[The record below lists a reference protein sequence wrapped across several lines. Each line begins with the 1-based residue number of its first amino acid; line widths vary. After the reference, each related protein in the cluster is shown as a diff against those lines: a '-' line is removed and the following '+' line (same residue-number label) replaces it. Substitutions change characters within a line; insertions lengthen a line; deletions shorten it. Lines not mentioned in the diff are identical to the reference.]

1 LRFGNL
7 LDRISLRSKL
17 TALAVALIA
26 LLLAGSSISTVAL
39 LRTYLQSNTD
49 TLLSATASQLRNE
62 NPASLEF
69 RMETG
74 LVNLPSLPSGY
85 YIAFVDRQG
94 NLALG
99 LVASGSEARV
109 VPNVSGLDLDFV
121 RSTQGVPFDV
131 EVETENRDIEYRVI
145 AEPLTRFQGSVVIAL
160 PINENRQ
167 LIAEYSAIGGRV
179 GLVIL
184 VLAGFSIWLT
194 ISSAL
199 RPLREVERTAK
210 DVESGNFQKRLVEK
224 PENTEIGKLNKS
236 LNSMLDGIESAF
248 IARGKTLDQMRR
260 FLSDASHEL
269 RTPLASVQGYAELYR
284 MGAMKKKAD
293 VTEAMERIESEA
305 KRMSGLVDNL
315 LTLTRL
321 DELRELEKT
330 EADVLAIARSAV
342 QDAQAANLDNDFE
355 ICDLAGADLP
365 ESKQLNAEVDSNQ
378 IKQVFTNLL
387 ANAARFSPEDKPV
400 SVSIGE
406 SDTGLVIR
414 VIDRG
419 EGIPEKFREKV
430 FDRFYRVDN
439 SRNKET
445 GGSGLGLAIVKSIV
459 DAHSGTIE
467 IKETE
472 GGGAT
477 FEIHLPL
484 TQEQPVINN

>member
-1 LRFGNL
+1 LRIGNL
-7 LDRISLRSKL
+7 LDRVSLRSKL
-17 TALAVALIA
+17 TALAVTLIA

-49 TLLSATASQLRNE
+49 TLLTSTVSQLRNE

-69 RMETG
+69 RMEAG

-85 YIAFVDRQG
+85 YIAFVDREG

-109 VPNVSGLDLDFV
+109 VPNVSGLDLAFV
-121 RSTQGVPFDV
+121 RSTQGIPFDV
-131 EVETENRDIEYRVI
+131 EVETESRDLEYRVV

-160 PINENRQ
+160 PVNENRR

-210 DVESGNFQKRLVEK
+210 DIEQGNFEKRLIEK

-236 LNSMLDGIESAF
+236 LNSMLDGIETAF

-293 VTEAMERIESEA
+293 VSEAMERIESEA

-321 DELRELEKT
+321 DELKELEKT

-355 ICDLAGADLP
+355 ICDLAGADLS
-365 ESKQLNAEVDSNQ
+365 EAKQLRAEVDSNQ

-387 ANAARFSPEDKPV
+387 ANAARFSPQDKPV
-400 SVSIGE
+400 SVSLGE
-406 SDTGLVIR
+406 TDEGLVIR

-419 EGIPEKFREKV
+419 EGIPEQFREKV

-439 SRNKET
+439 SRNNET
-445 GGSGLGLAIVKSIV
+445 GGSGLGLAIVKSII
-459 DAHSGTIE
+459 DAHNGSIE

-477 FEIHLPL
+477 FEIHIPI
-484 TQEQPVINN
+484 TQVAQVTNS

>member
-1 LRFGNL
+1 MRIGNL
-7 LDRISLRSKL
+7 LDRVSLRSKL
-17 TALAVALIA
+17 TALAVMLIA

-49 TLLSATASQLRNE
+49 TLLSATVSQLKNE

-69 RMETG
+69 RMGAG
-74 LVNLPSLPSGY
+74 LINLPSLPSGY
-85 YIAFVDRQG
+85 YIAFVGKDG
-94 NLALG
+94 DLALG
-99 LVASGSEARV
+99 LVASGSESRV

-121 RSTQGVPFDV
+121 RSTQGIPFDV
-131 EVETENRDIEYRVI
+131 EVETEARDVEYRVV

-160 PINENRQ
+160 PVNENRR

-199 RPLREVERTAK
+199 RPLREVERAAK
-210 DVESGNFQKRLVEK
+210 DVEQGNFQKRLLEK

-236 LNSMLDGIESAF
+236 LNSMLDGVENAF

-293 VTEAMERIESEA
+293 VSEAMERIEAEA

-321 DELRELEKT
+321 DELSELEKT

-365 ESKQLNAEVDSNQ
+365 EAKQLRAEVDSNQ

-387 ANAARFSPEDKPV
+387 ANAARFSPADKPV
-400 SVSIGE
+400 SVSLGE
-406 SDTGLVIR
+406 SDEGLVIK

-419 EGIPEKFREKV
+419 EGIPEQFREKV

-439 SRNKET
+439 SRNNET

-459 DAHSGTIE
+459 EAHHGSIE

-472 GGGAT
+472 GSGAT
-477 FEIHLPL
+477 FEILLPIIQDS
-484 TQEQPVINN
+484 TVTNS

>member
-74 LVNLPSLPSGY
+74 VVSLPSLPSGY

-293 VTEAMERIESEA
+293 VAEAMERIESEA

-330 EADVLAIARSAV
+330 DADVLAIARSAV

-365 ESKQLNAEVDSNQ
+365 ESKQLTAEVDSNQ

-406 SDTGLVIR
+406 TDTGLVIR

-419 EGIPEKFREKV
+419 EGIPEQFREKV

-459 DAHSGTIE
+459 DAHNGKIE

-484 TQEQPVINN
+484 TQSR

>member
-1 LRFGNL
+1 MRFGNL
-7 LDRISLRSKL
+7 LDRVSLRSKL
-17 TALAVALIA
+17 TTLAVMLIA

-49 TLLSATASQLRNE
+49 TLLTASASTLKNE
-62 NPASLEF
+62 DPATLEF
-69 RMETG
+69 RMQRG
-74 LVNLPSLPSGY
+74 IVNLPSLPSGY
-85 YIAFVDRQG
+85 YIAFVDREG

-99 LVASGSEARV
+99 LVASGSEARI
-109 VPNVSGLDLDFV
+109 VPNVTGLDLDFV
-121 RSTQGVPFDV
+121 RSTNGTPFDV
-131 EVETENRDIEYRVI
+131 EVETDERDIDYRVI
-145 AEPLTRFQGSVVIAL
+145 AEPLTRYQGSVVIAL
-160 PINENRQ
+160 PVNENRR

-210 DVESGNFQKRLVEK
+210 DVEQGNFQKRLVEK
-224 PENTEIGKLNKS
+224 PANTEIGKLNKS
-236 LNSMLDGIESAF
+236 LNSMLDGIETAF
-248 IARGKTLDQMRR
+248 IDRGKTLNQMRR

-284 MGAMKKKAD
+284 MGAMKKKSD
-293 VTEAMERIESEA
+293 VSEAMERIESEA

-321 DELRELEKT
+321 DELSTLEKS
-330 EADVLAIARSAV
+330 ESDVLAIARSAV
-342 QDAQAANLDNDFE
+342 QDAQAANLETDFE

-365 ESKQLNAEVDSNQ
+365 EGKKIMAEIDVNQ
-378 IKQVFTNLL
+378 VKQVFTNLL
-387 ANAARFSPEDKPV
+387 ANAARFSPDGKPV
-400 SVSIGE
+400 SVSVGE
-406 SDTGLVIR
+406 TDSAVLIK

-419 EGIPEKFREKV
+419 EGIPDQFKEKV

-439 SRNKET
+439 SRNNQT

-459 DAHSGTIE
+459 DAHNGKITISD
-467 IKETE
+467 TE

-477 FEIHLPL
+477 FEIEIPIN
-484 TQEQPVINN
+484 QPDQVIHS

>member
-1 LRFGNL
+1 
-7 LDRISLRSKL
+7 
-17 TALAVALIA
+17 
-26 LLLAGSSISTVAL
+26 
-39 LRTYLQSNTD
+39 
-49 TLLSATASQLRNE
+49 
-62 NPASLEF
+62 
-69 RMETG
+69 
-74 LVNLPSLPSGY
+74 
-85 YIAFVDRQG
+85 
-94 NLALG
+94 
-99 LVASGSEARV
+99 
-109 VPNVSGLDLDFV
+109 
-121 RSTQGVPFDV
+121 
-131 EVETENRDIEYRVI
+131 
-145 AEPLTRFQGSVVIAL
+145 
-160 PINENRQ
+160 
-167 LIAEYSAIGGRV
+167 
-179 GLVIL
+179 
-184 VLAGFSIWLT
+184 
-194 ISSAL
+194 
-199 RPLREVERTAK
+199 
-210 DVESGNFQKRLVEK
+210 
-224 PENTEIGKLNKS
+224 
-236 LNSMLDGIESAF
+236 
-248 IARGKTLDQMRR
+248 
-260 FLSDASHEL
+260 
-269 RTPLASVQGYAELYR
+269 

>member
-1 LRFGNL
+1 M
-7 LDRISLRSKL
+7 
-17 TALAVALIA
+17 ALIA

-131 EVETENRDIEYRVI
+131 EVETESRDIEYRVI

-293 VTEAMERIESEA
+293 VAEAMERIESEA

-330 EADVLAIARSAV
+330 DSDVLAIARSAV

-365 ESKQLNAEVDSNQ
+365 ESKQLTAEVDSNQ

-406 SDTGLVIR
+406 TDTGLVIR

-419 EGIPEKFREKV
+419 EGIPEQYREKV

-459 DAHSGTIE
+459 DAHNGKIE
-467 IKETE
+467 IKETD

-484 TQEQPVINN
+484 TQDQQVINN

>member
-1 LRFGNL
+1 LRIGNL
-7 LDRISLRSKL
+7 LDRVSLRSKL

-49 TLLSATASQLRNE
+49 TLLTATVSQLKNE

-69 RMETG
+69 RMESG
-74 LVNLPSLPSGY
+74 LVSLPSLPSGY
-85 YIAFVDRQG
+85 YIAFVDRDG

-109 VPNVSGLDLDFV
+109 VPNVSGLDLAFV
-121 RSTQGVPFDV
+121 RSTQGIPFDV
-131 EVETENRDIEYRVI
+131 EVETESRSVEYRVI

-160 PINENRQ
+160 PVNENRR

-210 DVESGNFQKRLVEK
+210 DIEQGNFEKRLIEK

-236 LNSMLDGIESAF
+236 LNSMLDGIETAF
-248 IARGKTLDQMRR
+248 VARGKTLDQMRR

-284 MGAMKKKAD
+284 MGAMKKKTD
-293 VTEAMERIESEA
+293 VAEAMERIESEA

-321 DELRELEKT
+321 DELNELQKT
-330 EADVLAIARSAV
+330 DADVLAIARSAV

-365 ESKQLNAEVDSNQ
+365 ESKQLRAEVDSNQ

-387 ANAARFSPEDKPV
+387 ANAARFSPKDKPV
-400 SVSIGE
+400 SVSLGE
-406 SDTGLVIR
+406 TKDGLEIK
-414 VIDRG
+414 VIDHG
-419 EGIPEKFREKV
+419 EGIPEQFRERV
-430 FDRFYRVDN
+430 FERFYRVDN
-439 SRNKET
+439 SRNHET
-445 GGSGLGLAIVKSIV
+445 GGSGLGLAIVKSII
-459 DAHSGTIE
+459 DAHKGTID
-467 IKETE
+467 ISETE

-477 FEIHLPL
+477 FEIFIPL
-484 TQEQPVINN
+484 SQQPPVTNS

>member
-1 LRFGNL
+1 MRVGKL
-7 LDRISLRSKL
+7 LDRVSLRSKL

-26 LLLAGSSISTVAL
+26 LLLAGSSVSTVAL

-49 TLLSATASQLRNE
+49 TLLTATASQLRNE
-62 NPASLEF
+62 NPNGLEF
-69 RMETG
+69 RMESG
-74 LVNLPSLPSGY
+74 MVSLPSLPSGY
-85 YIAFVDRQG
+85 YIAFVDRDG

-109 VPNVSGLDLDFV
+109 VPNVTGLDLAFV
-121 RSTQGVPFDV
+121 RSTQGIPFDV
-131 EVETENRDIEYRVI
+131 EVETESRDLEYRVI

-160 PINENRQ
+160 PVNENRR

-210 DVESGNFQKRLVEK
+210 DVERGNFQKRLIEK

-248 IARGKTLDQMRR
+248 VARGKTLDQMRR

-284 MGAMKKKAD
+284 MGAMKKKSD
-293 VTEAMERIESEA
+293 VAEAMERIESEA

-321 DELRELEKT
+321 DELSELEKSK
-330 EADVLAIARSAV
+330 ADVLAIARSAV
-342 QDAQAANLDNDFE
+342 QDAQAANLETDFE

-365 ESKQLNAEVDSNQ
+365 ETKVLKAEVDSNQ

-406 SDTGLVIR
+406 TEGGLMIR

-419 EGIPEKFREKV
+419 EGIPEQFREKV

-459 DAHSGTIE
+459 EAHNGTIE
-467 IKETE
+467 IRDTD

-477 FEIHLPL
+477 FEIFLPI
-484 TQEQPVINN
+484 TQEKPVANK

>member
-1 LRFGNL
+1 MRFGNL
-7 LDRISLRSKL
+7 LDRVSLRSKL
-17 TALAVALIA
+17 TTLAVMLIA
-26 LLLAGSSISTVAL
+26 LLLAGSSVSTVAL

-49 TLLSATASQLRNE
+49 TLLTASASTLKNE
-62 NPASLEF
+62 DPATLEF
-69 RMETG
+69 RMQRGIVT
-74 LVNLPSLPSGY
+74 LPSLPSGY
-85 YIAFVDRQG
+85 YIAFVDSSG

-109 VPNVSGLDLDFV
+109 VPNVTGLDLAFV
-121 RSTQGVPFDV
+121 RSTNGTPFDV
-131 EVETENRDIEYRVI
+131 EVEVESDDRDLDYRVI
-145 AEPLTRFQGSVVIAL
+145 AEPLTRYQGSVIIAL
-160 PINENRQ
+160 PVNENRR

-210 DVESGNFQKRLVEK
+210 DVERGNFQKRLVEK
-224 PENTEIGKLNKS
+224 PDNTEIGKLNKS
-236 LNSMLDGIESAF
+236 LNSMLDGIETAF
-248 IARGKTLDQMRR
+248 IDRGKTLNQMRR

-293 VTEAMERIESEA
+293 VAEAMERIESEA

-321 DELRELEKT
+321 DELNTLEKS

-342 QDAQAANLDNDFE
+342 QDAQAANLDTDFE

-365 ESKQLNAEVDSNQ
+365 ETKQLLAEIDVNQ

-387 ANAARFSPEDKPV
+387 ANASRFSPEDKPV
-400 SVSIGE
+400 SVSLGEGE
-406 SDTGLVIR
+406 SSVLIKI
-414 VIDRG
+414 IDRG
-419 EGIPEKFREKV
+419 EGVPDQFKEKV

-439 SRNKET
+439 SRNNQT

-459 DAHSGTIE
+459 DAHNGEITISD
-467 IKETE
+467 TE

-477 FEIHLPL
+477 FEIEIPI
-484 TQEQPVINN
+484 TQPS

>member
-1 LRFGNL
+1 M
-7 LDRISLRSKL
+7 
-17 TALAVALIA
+17 IA

-49 TLLSATASQLRNE
+49 TLLTATASQLRNE

-131 EVETENRDIEYRVI
+131 EVETESRDIEYRVI

-293 VTEAMERIESEA
+293 VAEAMERIESEA

-330 EADVLAIARSAV
+330 ESDVLAIARSAV

-365 ESKQLNAEVDSNQ
+365 ESKQLTAEVDSNQ

-406 SDTGLVIR
+406 TDTGLVIR

-419 EGIPEKFREKV
+419 EGIPEQFREKV

-459 DAHSGTIE
+459 DAHNGKIE

-484 TQEQPVINN
+484 TQSR

>member
-1 LRFGNL
+1 
-7 LDRISLRSKL
+7 
-17 TALAVALIA
+17 LIA

-49 TLLSATASQLRNE
+49 TLLTATASQLRNE

-293 VTEAMERIESEA
+293 VAEAMERIESEA

-365 ESKQLNAEVDSNQ
+365 ESKQLTAEVDSNQ

-406 SDTGLVIR
+406 SDLGLVIR

-419 EGIPEKFREKV
+419 EGIPEQFREKV

-459 DAHSGTIE
+459 DAHNGTIE
-467 IKETE
+467 IKQTE

-484 TQEQPVINN
+484 TQDQQVINN

>member
-1 LRFGNL
+1 M
-7 LDRISLRSKL
+7 
-17 TALAVALIA
+17 LIA

-49 TLLSATASQLRNE
+49 TLLSATVSQLKNE

-69 RMETG
+69 RMGAG
-74 LVNLPSLPSGY
+74 LINLPSLPSGY
-85 YIAFVDRQG
+85 YIAFVSKDG
-94 NLALG
+94 DLALG
-99 LVASGSEARV
+99 LVASGSESRV

-121 RSTQGVPFDV
+121 RSTQGIPFDV
-131 EVETENRDIEYRVI
+131 EVETESREVEYRVV

-160 PINENRQ
+160 PVNENRR

-199 RPLREVERTAK
+199 RPLREVERAAA
-210 DVESGNFQKRLVEK
+210 DVERGNFQKRLLEK

-236 LNSMLDGIESAF
+236 LNSMLDGVENAF

-293 VTEAMERIESEA
+293 VSEAMERIEAEA

-321 DELRELEKT
+321 DELSELQKT

-365 ESKQLNAEVDSNQ
+365 EAKQLRAEVDSNQ

-387 ANAARFSPEDKPV
+387 ANAARFSPADKPV
-400 SVSIGE
+400 SVSLGE
-406 SDTGLVIR
+406 SDEGLLIK

-419 EGIPEKFREKV
+419 EGIPEQFREKV

-439 SRNKET
+439 SRNNET

-459 DAHSGTIE
+459 EAHNGSIE

-477 FEIHLPL
+477 FEILLPI
-484 TQEQPVINN
+484 TQDSSVTNS

>member
-1 LRFGNL
+1 MRFGNL
-7 LDRISLRSKL
+7 LDRVSLRSKL
-17 TALAVALIA
+17 TTLAVMLIA

-49 TLLSATASQLRNE
+49 TLLTASASTLKNE
-62 NPASLEF
+62 DPATLEF
-69 RMETG
+69 RMQRG
-74 LVNLPSLPSGY
+74 IVNLPSLPSGY
-85 YIAFVDRQG
+85 YIAFVDREG

-99 LVASGSEARV
+99 LVASGSEARI
-109 VPNVSGLDLDFV
+109 VPNVTGLDLDFV
-121 RSTQGVPFDV
+121 RSTNGTPFDV
-131 EVETENRDIEYRVI
+131 EVETDERDIDYRVI
-145 AEPLTRFQGSVVIAL
+145 AEPLTRYQGSVVIAL
-160 PINENRQ
+160 PVNENRR

-210 DVESGNFQKRLVEK
+210 DVEQGNFQKRLVEK
-224 PENTEIGKLNKS
+224 PANTEIGKLNKS
-236 LNSMLDGIESAF
+236 LNSMLDGIETAF
-248 IARGKTLDQMRR
+248 IDRGKTLNQMRR

-284 MGAMKKKAD
+284 MGAMKKKSD
-293 VTEAMERIESEA
+293 VSEAMERIESEA

-321 DELRELEKT
+321 DELSTLEKS
-330 EADVLAIARSAV
+330 ESDVLAIARSAV
-342 QDAQAANLDNDFE
+342 QDAQAANLETDFE

-365 ESKQLNAEVDSNQ
+365 EGKQIMAEIDVNQ
-378 IKQVFTNLL
+378 VKQVFTNLL
-387 ANAARFSPEDKPV
+387 ANAARFSPDGKPV
-400 SVSIGE
+400 SVSVGE
-406 SDTGLVIR
+406 TDSAVLIK

-419 EGIPEKFREKV
+419 EGIPDQFKEKV

-439 SRNKET
+439 SRNNQT

-459 DAHSGTIE
+459 DAHNGKITISD
-467 IKETE
+467 TE

-477 FEIHLPL
+477 FEIEIPIN
-484 TQEQPVINN
+484 QPDQVIHS

>member
-1 LRFGNL
+1 MQIGKLF
-7 LDRISLRSKL
+7 DRVSLRSKL
-17 TALAVALIA
+17 TALAVVLIA

-49 TLLSATASQLRNE
+49 TLLSATVSQLKNE

-69 RMETG
+69 RMESG
-74 LVNLPSLPSGY
+74 MVSLPSLPSGY
-85 YIAFVDRQG
+85 YIAFVDARG

-109 VPNVSGLDLDFV
+109 VPNVTGLDLAFV

-131 EVETENRDIEYRVI
+131 EVYSEGRELEYRVA
-145 AEPLTRFQGSVVIAL
+145 AEPLTKFQGSVVIAL
-160 PINENRQ
+160 PVNENRR

-210 DVESGNFQKRLVEK
+210 DVERGNFEKRLIEK

-236 LNSMLDGIESAF
+236 LNSMLDGIETAF
-248 IARGKTLDQMRR
+248 VARGKTLDQMRR

-284 MGAMKKKAD
+284 MGAMKKKSD
-293 VTEAMERIESEA
+293 VSEAMERIESEA

-321 DELRELEKT
+321 DELNELEKSD
-330 EADVLAIARSAV
+330 ADILAIARSAV
-342 QDAQAANLDNDFE
+342 QDAQAAYLKNDFE

-365 ESKQLNAEVDSNQ
+365 ESKQLRAEVDSNQ

-400 SVSIGE
+400 SVSLGE
-406 SDTGLVIR
+406 TDGGLLIR

-419 EGIPEKFREKV
+419 EGIPEKFRERV

-439 SRNKET
+439 SRNNET
-445 GGSGLGLAIVKSIV
+445 GGSGLGLAIVKSIIDV
-459 DAHSGTIE
+459 HNGTIE
-467 IKETE
+467 IKDTE
-472 GGGAT
+472 SGGAT
-477 FEIHLPL
+477 FEILLPI
-484 TQEQPVINN
+484 TQNS

>member
-1 LRFGNL
+1 
-7 LDRISLRSKL
+7 
-17 TALAVALIA
+17 
-26 LLLAGSSISTVAL
+26 
-39 LRTYLQSNTD
+39 
-49 TLLSATASQLRNE
+49 
-62 NPASLEF
+62 
-69 RMETG
+69 METG

-121 RSTQGVPFDV
+121 RSTQGLPFDV
-131 EVETENRDIEYRVI
+131 EVETERRDIEYRVI

-210 DVESGNFQKRLVEK
+210 DVESGNFQRRLVEK

>member
-1 LRFGNL
+1 M
-7 LDRISLRSKL
+7 
-17 TALAVALIA
+17 IA

-74 LVNLPSLPSGY
+74 VVSLPSLPSGY

-131 EVETENRDIEYRVI
+131 EVETESRDIEYRVI

-293 VTEAMERIESEA
+293 VAEAMERIESEA

-365 ESKQLNAEVDSNQ
+365 ESKQLTAQVDSNQ

-406 SDTGLVIR
+406 SDLGLVIR

-419 EGIPEKFREKV
+419 EGIPEQFREKV

-459 DAHSGTIE
+459 DAHNGTIE
-467 IKETE
+467 IKQTE

-484 TQEQPVINN
+484 TQDQQVINN

>member
-1 LRFGNL
+1 MRIGNL
-7 LDRISLRSKL
+7 LDRVSLRSKL
-17 TALAVALIA
+17 TALAVVLIA

-49 TLLSATASQLRNE
+49 TLLTSTVSQLRNE

-69 RMETG
+69 RMESG

-85 YIAFVDRQG
+85 YIAFVDREG

-109 VPNVSGLDLDFV
+109 VPNVSGLDLPFV
-121 RSTQGVPFDV
+121 RSTQGIPFDV
-131 EVETENRDIEYRVI
+131 EVETEARDLEYRVV

-160 PINENRQ
+160 PVNENRR

-210 DVESGNFQKRLVEK
+210 DIEQGNFEKRLIEK

-236 LNSMLDGIESAF
+236 LNSMLDGIETAF
-248 IARGKTLDQMRR
+248 VSRGKTLDQMRR
-260 FLSDASHEL
+260 FLADASHEL

-293 VTEAMERIESEA
+293 VSEAMERIESEA

-321 DELRELEKT
+321 DELKELEKT

-355 ICDLAGADLP
+355 ICDLAGADLS
-365 ESKQLNAEVDSNQ
+365 ETQRLIAEVDSNQ

-387 ANAARFSPEDKPV
+387 ANAARFSPKDKPV
-400 SVSIGE
+400 SVSLGE
-406 SDTGLVIR
+406 DDEKLVLK

-419 EGIPEKFREKV
+419 EGIPEQFREKV

-439 SRNKET
+439 SRNNET
-445 GGSGLGLAIVKSIV
+445 GGSGLGLAIVKSII
-459 DAHSGTIE
+459 DAHNGAIE
-467 IKETE
+467 IKETD

-477 FEIHLPL
+477 FEISIPITQKPQL
-484 TQEQPVINN
+484 TNS

>member
-1 LRFGNL
+1 MQIGKLF
-7 LDRISLRSKL
+7 DRVSLRSKL

-49 TLLSATASQLRNE
+49 TLLSATVSQLKNE

-69 RMETG
+69 RMESG
-74 LVNLPSLPSGY
+74 MVSLPSLPSGY
-85 YIAFVDRQG
+85 YIAFVDARG

-109 VPNVSGLDLDFV
+109 VPNVTGLDLAFV

-131 EVETENRDIEYRVI
+131 EVYSEGRELEYRVA
-145 AEPLTRFQGSVVIAL
+145 AEPLTKFQGSVVIAL
-160 PINENRQ
+160 PVNENRR

-210 DVESGNFQKRLVEK
+210 DVERGNFEKRLIEK

-236 LNSMLDGIESAF
+236 LNSMLDGIETAF
-248 IARGKTLDQMRR
+248 VSRGKTLDQMRR

-284 MGAMKKKAD
+284 MGAMKKKSD
-293 VTEAMERIESEA
+293 VSEAMERIESEA

-321 DELRELEKT
+321 DELNELEKSD
-330 EADVLAIARSAV
+330 ADILAIARSAV
-342 QDAQAANLDNDFE
+342 QDAQAAYLKNDFE

-365 ESKQLNAEVDSNQ
+365 ESKQLRAEVDSNQ

-387 ANAARFSPEDKPV
+387 ANAARFSPEDNPV
-400 SVSIGE
+400 SVSLGE
-406 SDTGLVIR
+406 TDGGLLIR

-419 EGIPEKFREKV
+419 EGIPEKFKERV

-439 SRNKET
+439 SRNNET
-445 GGSGLGLAIVKSIV
+445 GGSGLGLAIVKSIIDV
-459 DAHSGTIE
+459 HNGTIE
-467 IKETE
+467 IKDTE
-472 GGGAT
+472 SGGAT
-477 FEIHLPL
+477 FEILLPI
-484 TQEQPVINN
+484 TQNS

>member
-1 LRFGNL
+1 MRIGNL
-7 LDRISLRSKL
+7 LDRVSLRSKL
-17 TALAVALIA
+17 TALAVTLIA

-49 TLLSATASQLRNE
+49 TLLSATVSQLKNE

-69 RMETG
+69 RMESG

-85 YIAFVDRQG
+85 YIAFVDRDG

-109 VPNVSGLDLDFV
+109 VPNVSGLDLAFV
-121 RSTQGVPFDV
+121 RSTQGIPFDV
-131 EVETENRDIEYRVI
+131 EVETESRDLEYRVI

-160 PINENRQ
+160 PVNENRR

-210 DVESGNFQKRLVEK
+210 DIEQGNFEKRLIEK

-236 LNSMLDGIESAF
+236 LNSMLDGIETAF

-293 VTEAMERIESEA
+293 VSEAMERIESEA

-321 DELRELEKT
+321 DELKELEKT
-330 EADVLAIARSAV
+330 ESDVLAIARSAV

-365 ESKQLNAEVDSNQ
+365 ESKQLRAEIDSNQ

-387 ANAARFSPEDKPV
+387 ANAARFSPEEKPV
-400 SVSIGE
+400 SVSLGE
-406 SDTGLVIR
+406 TEDGLLIK
-414 VIDRG
+414 VIDHG
-419 EGIPEKFREKV
+419 EGIPEQFREKV

-439 SRNKET
+439 SRNNET
-445 GGSGLGLAIVKSIV
+445 GGSGLGLAIVKSII
-459 DAHSGTIE
+459 DAHEGRIE
-467 IKETE
+467 ITETE

-477 FEIHLPL
+477 FEIFIPL
-484 TQEQPVINN
+484 TQKPPVTNS

>member
-1 LRFGNL
+1 MRFGNL
-7 LDRISLRSKL
+7 LDRVSLRSKL
-17 TALAVALIA
+17 TTLAVMLIA

-49 TLLSATASQLRNE
+49 TLLTASASTLKNE
-62 NPASLEF
+62 DPATLEF
-69 RMETG
+69 RMQRG
-74 LVNLPSLPSGY
+74 IVNLPSLPSGY
-85 YIAFVDRQG
+85 YIAFVDSEG

-99 LVASGSEARV
+99 LVASGSEARI
-109 VPNVSGLDLDFV
+109 VPNVTGLDLDFV
-121 RSTQGVPFDV
+121 RSTNGTPFDV
-131 EVETENRDIEYRVI
+131 EVETDERDIDYRVI
-145 AEPLTRFQGSVVIAL
+145 AEPLSRYQGSVVIAL
-160 PINENRQ
+160 PVNENRR

-210 DVESGNFQKRLVEK
+210 DVEQGNFQKRLVEK
-224 PENTEIGKLNKS
+224 PANTEIGKLNKS
-236 LNSMLDGIESAF
+236 LNSMLDGIETAF
-248 IARGKTLDQMRR
+248 IDRGKTLNQMRR

-284 MGAMKKKAD
+284 MGAMKKKSD
-293 VTEAMERIESEA
+293 VSEAMERIESEA

-321 DELRELEKT
+321 DELSTLEKS
-330 EADVLAIARSAV
+330 ESDILAIARSAV
-342 QDAQAANLDNDFE
+342 QDAQAANLETDFE
-355 ICDLAGADLP
+355 ICDLTGADLP
-365 ESKQLNAEVDSNQ
+365 EGKQIMAEIDVNQ
-378 IKQVFTNLL
+378 VKQVFTNLL
-387 ANAARFSPEDKPV
+387 ANAARFSPNGKPV
-400 SVSIGE
+400 SVSVGE
-406 SDTGLVIR
+406 TDSAVLIK

-419 EGIPEKFREKV
+419 EGVPDQFKEKV

-439 SRNKET
+439 SRNNQT

-459 DAHSGTIE
+459 DAHNGKITISD
-467 IKETE
+467 TE

-477 FEIHLPL
+477 FEIEIPIN
-484 TQEQPVINN
+484 QPDQVIHS